1 MFIWILLSW
10 LLVERDRLV
19 LWSECV
25 LSHKVTCWIPNL
37 QCDCIWRWGLYGCNY
52 GGMCVRTCMLS
63 HVQFFAAPW
72 TVAHQAPLSMGFS
85 RQEYW
90 SGLPCPPPRYLP
102 DPRIKPNLS
111 CLLHWRAGSLPL
123 VPLGKPD
130 NIYTHL
136 ECVHSAL
143 YCRYFIR
150 QNHRIGRD
158 LWSILS
164 FNRPQ
169 TY

>member
-1 MFIWILLSW
+1 MDDTKSKWNNRKARNPHNKE
-10 LLVERDRLV
+10 LVTKEMRVKDHNIVRVGLHCLV
-19 LWSECV
+19 
-25 LSHKVTCWIPNL
+25 KVSQSYPTL
-37 QCDCIWRWGLYGCNY
+37 CN
-52 GGMCVRTCMLS
+52 
-63 HVQFFAAPW
+63 PW
-72 TVAHQAPLSMGFS
+72 TAALQAPLSMGFS

>member
-37 QCDCIWRWGLYGCNY
+37 QCDCIWSWGLYGCNY
-52 GGMCVRTCMLS
+52 GGMCVRICMLS

-90 SGLPCPPPRYLP
+90 SGLLCLPPGDLP
-102 DPRIKPNLS
+102 DPGIEP
-111 CLLHWRAGSLPL
+111 
-123 VPLGKPD
+123 VPLMYPA
-130 NIYTHL
+130 L
-136 ECVHSAL
+136 E
-143 YCRYFIR
+143 
-150 QNHRIGRD
+150 HRD
-158 LWSILS
+158 SVSLWSKGQIYLLPIRKGFGALS
-164 FNRPQ
+164 LGFFF
-169 TY
+169 